1 MSQASTP
8 RLIGR
13 RNRAVRRLR
22 IGAAGGVFAS
32 GRVEDAMVYA
42 AGAADL
48 PGLAMP
54 EPEDRRNILVASA
67 ISALLHILVIGG
79 IAYVGYLA
87 RQAIV
92 EVIPVVI
99 FNEPVEL
106 PGSNEP
112 SPLPV
117 PKRLSAPIARAVPLA
132 MQPSDLAAVPAPPV
146 VAPSLDL
153 AAPKSLDLAEMT
165 SAPLALKADIS
176 PTPSAANIDEIQP
189 LDVSAADLVAPK
201 VELTGPTP
209 TAPRTATDLAAPK
222 AFESLSEL
230 SATRYKGAV
239 VAVPTAT
246 GAIEGVEPYV
256 ATGVSAEYLAAGFS
270 GGDPSAMGTV
280 PCLQSAFV
288 VRYQDEM
295 QRRMEARWEVPID
308 SDPDDIVVIKI
319 MIDYSGQIASLE
331 MIESTDPLFAKS
343 AIAALESA
351 APFSPLNDNNRCLA
365 EKTLSL
371 RFTNPEQR

>member
-1 MSQASTP
+1 MSRASTS

-13 RNRAVRRLR
+13 RNRAVRKLRL
-22 IGAAGGVFAS
+22 GAAGGIFAS
-32 GRVEDAMVYA
+32 GRVEDTMVYA

-54 EPEDRRNILVASA
+54 EPDDRRSILVSSA
-67 ISALLHILVIGG
+67 LSALLHLLVIGG

-87 RQAIV
+87 QQAV
-92 EVIPVVI
+92 EQVIPVVI

-106 PGSNEP
+106 PGSNDP

-117 PKRLSAPIARAVPLA
+117 PKMLSAPIASAIPLA
-132 MQPSDLAAVPAPPV
+132 MQPADLAAVPAPAV
-146 VAPSLDL
+146 VAPKLDL
-153 AAPKSLDLAEMT
+153 TAPKSLDLAEMT
-165 SAPLALKADIS
+165 SAPLALQADIS
-176 PTPSAANIDEIQP
+176 PTPSAADISEVQP
-189 LDVSAADLVAPK
+189 LEVSAADLVAPK
-201 VELTGPTP
+201 IDLTGPTH
-209 TAPRTATDLAAPK
+209 TADRTATDLAAPK

-230 SATRYKGAV
+230 NATQYKGAV
-239 VAVPTAT
+239 SAVPTAGGGVA
-246 GAIEGVEPYV
+246 GAEPFA

-280 PCLQSAFV
+280 PCLHSAFV

-308 SDPDDIVVIKI
+308 SDPDDVVVIK
-319 MIDYSGQIASLE
+319 MSVDYSGQIANLE
-331 MIESTDPLFAKS
+331 LVESTDPLFAES
-343 AIAALESA
+343 AMAALNDA

-365 EKTLSL
+365 EKTLKL